1 MKRSITLGHA
11 DVVIA
16 ISAYLV
22 EQGMGEVNEVN
33 FHLDSEGQVT
43 AVAIE
48 SEAKASTGRASRTT
62 PKDAVP
68 EEEKPAGRSRRGT
81 KTEDADDKAEDAEAT
96 TSTRSRRGS
105 RSNAEAEDKPASTG
119 RASRGSRKPAAPT
132 VPEKSEDDYNLGAGE
147 TDENVTYWVNLD
159 DESEVF
165 AVPAGQELPDS
176 EQYEEIGS
184 EAEALE
190 RIAANGDNAD
200 EAQAEEEEAPATTG
214 RTRRTRGSATE
225 EKAEP
230 ATTGRTRRGAAAA
243 QDTAPA
249 ETTARRPRLLRKS

>member
-48 SEAKASTGRASRTT
+48 SEAKASTGRASRATQ
-62 PKDAVP
+62 KDAVA
-68 EEEKPAGRSRRGT
+68 EEEKPAGRLRRGT

-132 VPEKSEDDYNLGAGE
+132 VPEKSEDDYNLGSDE
-147 TDENVTYWVNLD
+147 TDENVTFWVNLD

-165 AVPAGQELPDS
+165 AVPAGQVLPDS

-190 RIAANGDNAD
+190 RIAANGDNAE
-200 EAQAEEEEAPATTG
+200 EAQAEEEASATTG
-214 RTRRTRGSATE
+214 RTRRTRGAATE

>member
-48 SEAKASTGRASRTT
+48 SEAKASTGRASRAT
-62 PKDAVP
+62 PKDAVA

-96 TSTRSRRGS
+96 TSTCSRRGS

-132 VPEKSEDDYNLGAGE
+132 VPEKSEDDYNVDSGE

-190 RIAANGDNAD
+190 RIAANGDNAE

-214 RTRRTRGSATE
+214 RTRRTRGAASE

>member
-48 SEAKASTGRASRTT
+48 SEAKASTGRASRATQ
-62 PKDAVP
+62 KDAVA

-132 VPEKSEDDYNLGAGE
+132 VPEKSEDDYNLGSDE
-147 TDENVTYWVNLD
+147 TDENVTFWVNLD

-165 AVPAGQELPDS
+165 AVPAGQVLPDS

-190 RIAANGDNAD
+190 RIAANGDNAE
-200 EAQAEEEEAPATTG
+200 EAQAEEEEASATTG
-214 RTRRTRGSATE
+214 RTRRTRGAASE

-249 ETTARRPRLLRKS
+249 EATARRPRLLRKS

>member
-48 SEAKASTGRASRTT
+48 SEAKASTGRASRATQ
-62 PKDAVP
+62 KDAVV
-68 EEEKPAGRSRRGT
+68 EDDKPAGRSRRGA

-105 RSNAEAEDKPASTG
+105 RGATSEETPATTG

-132 VPEKSEDDYNLGAGE
+132 VPEKSEDDYNVGSGE

-165 AVPAGQELPDS
+165 AVPAGQELPDA

-190 RIAANGDNAD
+190 RIAANGDNAE
-200 EAQAEEEEAPATTG
+200 EAQAEEEAPVSTG
-214 RTRRTRGSATE
+214 RTRRTRGAATE

-230 ATTGRTRRGAAAA
+230 ATTGRVRRGAAAA

-249 ETTARRPRLLRKS
+249 ETTTRRPRLLRKS

>member
-48 SEAKASTGRASRTT
+48 SEAKASTGRASRAT
-62 PKDAVP
+62 PKDAVA

-105 RSNAEAEDKPASTG
+105 RTATAEEAPATSG
-119 RASRGSRKPAAPT
+119 RASRGSRKPTAPT

-190 RIAANGDNAD
+190 RIAANGDNAE

-214 RTRRTRGSATE
+214 RTRRTRGAATE

-249 ETTARRPRLLRKS
+249 ETSARRPRLLRKS

>member
-48 SEAKASTGRASRTT
+48 SEAKASTGRASRATQ
-62 PKDAVP
+62 KDAVA

-105 RSNAEAEDKPASTG
+105 RGNAEETPASTG

-132 VPEKSEDDYNLGAGE
+132 VPEKSEDDYNVGSGE

-165 AVPAGQELPDS
+165 AVPAGQELPDAD
-176 EQYEEIGS
+176 QYEEIGS
-184 EAEALE
+184 EEEALE
-190 RIAANGDNAD
+190 RITANGDNA
-200 EAQAEEEEAPATTG
+200 EETVAEEAPATTG
-214 RTRRTRGSATE
+214 RTRRTRGAATE

-230 ATTGRTRRGAAAA
+230 ATTGRVRRGAAAA

>member
-11 DVVIA
+11 DVVTA

-62 PKDAVP
+62 QKDAVA
-68 EEEKPAGRSRRGT
+68 EEEKPAGRSRRGA
-81 KTEDADDKAEDAEAT
+81 KTEDADDKSEDAEAT

-105 RSNAEAEDKPASTG
+105 RGATAEETPATTG

-165 AVPAGQELPDS
+165 AVPAGQELPDA

-190 RIAANGDNAD
+190 RIAANGDNAE
-200 EAQAEEEEAPATTG
+200 EAQAEEEAPATTG
-214 RTRRTRGSATE
+214 RTRRTRGAATE

-230 ATTGRTRRGAAAA
+230 ATTGRSRRGAAAA

>member
-48 SEAKASTGRASRTT
+48 SEAKASTGRASRAT
-62 PKDAVP
+62 PKDAVA

-105 RSNAEAEDKPASTG
+105 RTATAEEAPATSG

-190 RIAANGDNAD
+190 RIAANGDNA
-200 EAQAEEEEAPATTG
+200 EEVQAEEEAPATTG
-214 RTRRTRGSATE
+214 RTRRTRGAATE

-230 ATTGRTRRGAAAA
+230 ATTGRVRRGAAAA

>member
-11 DVVIA
+11 DVVTA

-62 PKDAVP
+62 QKDAVA
-68 EEEKPAGRSRRGT
+68 EEEKPAGRSRRGA
-81 KTEDADDKAEDAEAT
+81 KTEDADDKSEDAEAT

-105 RSNAEAEDKPASTG
+105 RGATAEETPASTG
-119 RASRGSRKPAAPT
+119 RASRGSRKPATPT

-165 AVPAGQELPDS
+165 AVPAGQELPDAD
-176 EQYEEIGS
+176 QYEEIGS

-190 RIAANGDNAD
+190 RIAANGDNA
-200 EAQAEEEEAPATTG
+200 EETVAEEEAPATTG
-214 RTRRTRGSATE
+214 RTRRTRGAATE

-230 ATTGRTRRGAAAA
+230 ATTGRVRRGAAAA

>member
-62 PKDAVP
+62 QKDAVV
-68 EEEKPAGRSRRGT
+68 EEEKPAGRSRRGA
-81 KTEDADDKAEDAEAT
+81 KTEDADDKSEDAEAT

-105 RSNAEAEDKPASTG
+105 RGATAEETPATTG

-165 AVPAGQELPDS
+165 AVPAGQELPDAD
-176 EQYEEIGS
+176 QYEEIGS

-190 RIAANGDNAD
+190 RIAANGDNA
-200 EAQAEEEEAPATTG
+200 EETVAEEEAPATTG
-214 RTRRTRGSATE
+214 RTRRTRGAATE

-230 ATTGRTRRGAAAA
+230 ATTGRARRGAAAA

>member
-16 ISAYLV
+16 ISAYLI

-62 PKDAVP
+62 QKDAVV
-68 EEEKPAGRSRRGT
+68 EEEKPAGRSRRGA
-81 KTEDADDKAEDAEAT
+81 KTEDADDKSEDADAT
-96 TSTRSRRGS
+96 TPTRSRRGS
-105 RSNAEAEDKPASTG
+105 RGATAEETPATTG
-119 RASRGSRKPAAPT
+119 RASRGSRKPATPT

-165 AVPAGQELPDS
+165 AVPAGQELPDA

-190 RIAANGDNAD
+190 RIAANGDNAE
-200 EAQAEEEEAPATTG
+200 EAQAEEEATATTG
-214 RTRRTRGSATE
+214 RTRRTRGAATE

-230 ATTGRTRRGAAAA
+230 ATTGRARRGAAAA
-243 QDTAPA
+243 QNTAPA
-249 ETTARRPRLLRKS
+249 ETTTRRPRLLRKS

>member
-48 SEAKASTGRASRTT
+48 SEAKASTGRASRAT
-62 PKDAVP
+62 PKDAVE

-96 TSTRSRRGS
+96 TSTRSR
-105 RSNAEAEDKPASTG
+105 

-165 AVPAGQELPDS
+165 AVPAGQELPDT

-190 RIAANGDNAD
+190 RIAANGDNAE
-200 EAQAEEEEAPATTG
+200 EAVEEEASATTG
-214 RTRRTRGSATE
+214 RTRRTRGAASE

>member
-11 DVVIA
+11 DVVTA

-48 SEAKASTGRASRTT
+48 SEAKASTGRASRATQ
-62 PKDAVP
+62 KDAVA
-68 EEEKPAGRSRRGT
+68 EEEKPAGRSRRGA
-81 KTEDADDKAEDAEAT
+81 KTEDADDKSEDADAT

-105 RSNAEAEDKPASTG
+105 RGATAEEAPATSG

-132 VPEKSEDDYNLGAGE
+132 VPEKSEDDYNLGSDE
-147 TDENVTYWVNLD
+147 TDENVTFWVNLD

-165 AVPAGQELPDS
+165 AVPAGQVLPDP

-190 RIAANGDNAD
+190 RIAANGDNAE
-200 EAQAEEEEAPATTG
+200 EAQAEEAPATTG
-214 RTRRTRGSATE
+214 RTRRTRGAATE

-230 ATTGRTRRGAAAA
+230 ATTGRSRRGAAAA

>member
-11 DVVIA
+11 DVVTA

-48 SEAKASTGRASRTT
+48 SEAKASTGRASRTAQ
-62 PKDAVP
+62 KDAVA
-68 EEEKPAGRSRRGT
+68 EEEKSTGRSRRGA
-81 KTEDADDKAEDAEAT
+81 KTEDADDKSEDADAT
-96 TSTRSRRGS
+96 TSTRSRRSS
-105 RSNAEAEDKPASTG
+105 RGAATAEEAPATSG

-132 VPEKSEDDYNLGAGE
+132 VPEKSEDDYNLGSDE
-147 TDENVTYWVNLD
+147 TDENVTFWVNLD
-159 DESEVF
+159 DEAEVF
-165 AVPAGQELPDS
+165 AVPAGQVLPDP

-190 RIAANGDNAD
+190 RIAANGDNAE
-200 EAQAEEEEAPATTG
+200 EAQAEEEAPATTG
-214 RTRRTRGSATE
+214 RTRRSRGAATE

-230 ATTGRTRRGAAAA
+230 ATTGRSRRGAAAA

-249 ETTARRPRLLRKS
+249 ESTGRRPRLLRKS

>member
-62 PKDAVP
+62 QKDAVV
-68 EEEKPAGRSRRGT
+68 EEEKPAGRSRRGA
-81 KTEDADDKAEDAEAT
+81 KTEDADDKSEDAEAT

-105 RSNAEAEDKPASTG
+105 RGATSEETPATTG
-119 RASRGSRKPAAPT
+119 RASRGSRKPAAPS
-132 VPEKSEDDYNLGAGE
+132 VPEKSEDDYNVGSGE

-165 AVPAGQELPDS
+165 AVPAGQELPDAD
-176 EQYEEIGS
+176 QYEEIGS
-184 EAEALE
+184 EEEALE
-190 RIAANGDNAD
+190 RIAANGDNA
-200 EAQAEEEEAPATTG
+200 EETVAEEEAPATTG
-214 RTRRTRGSATE
+214 RTRRTRGAATE

-230 ATTGRTRRGAAAA
+230 ATTGRVRRGAAAA

>member
-62 PKDAVP
+62 QKDAVA
-68 EEEKPAGRSRRGT
+68 EEEKPAGRSRRGA
-81 KTEDADDKAEDAEAT
+81 KTEDADDKSEDAEAT

-105 RSNAEAEDKPASTG
+105 RGATAEETPASTG

-214 RTRRTRGSATE
+214 RTRRTRGAATE

>member
-48 SEAKASTGRASRTT
+48 SEAKASTGRASRATQ
-62 PKDAVP
+62 KDAVA
-68 EEEKPAGRSRRGT
+68 EEEKPAGRSRRGSRGAT
-81 KTEDADDKAEDAEAT
+81 AEETPAT
-96 TSTRSRRGS
+96 
-105 RSNAEAEDKPASTG
+105 TG

-132 VPEKSEDDYNLGAGE
+132 VPEKSEDDYNVGSGE

-159 DESEVF
+159 DASEVF

-190 RIAANGDNAD
+190 RIAANGDNAE
-200 EAQAEEEEAPATTG
+200 EAQAEEEEASATTG
-214 RTRRTRGSATE
+214 RTRRTRGAASE

>member
-62 PKDAVP
+62 QKDAVV
-68 EEEKPAGRSRRGT
+68 EEEKPAGRSRRGA

-105 RSNAEAEDKPASTG
+105 RTATAEEAPATSG

-132 VPEKSEDDYNLGAGE
+132 VPEKSEDDYNVGSGE

-159 DESEVF
+159 DDSEVF
-165 AVPAGQELPDS
+165 AVPAGQVLPDS

-190 RIAANGDNAD
+190 RIAANGDNAE

-214 RTRRTRGSATE
+214 RTRRTRGAASE

>member
-22 EQGMGEVNEVN
+22 EQGMGGVNEVN

-48 SEAKASTGRASRTT
+48 SEAKASTGRASRATQ
-62 PKDAVP
+62 KDAVA
-68 EEEKPAGRSRRGT
+68 EEEKPASRSRRGA
-81 KTEDADDKAEDAEAT
+81 KTEDADDKSEDADAT

-105 RSNAEAEDKPASTG
+105 RGATAEETPATTG
-119 RASRGSRKPAAPT
+119 RASRGSRKPATPT
-132 VPEKSEDDYNLGAGE
+132 VPEKSEDDYNLGSGE

-190 RIAANGDNAD
+190 RIAANGDNAE
-200 EAQAEEEEAPATTG
+200 EAQAEEEAPATTG
-214 RTRRTRGSATE
+214 RTRRTRGAASE

>member
-11 DVVIA
+11 DVVAA

-62 PKDAVP
+62 QKDAVV
-68 EEEKPAGRSRRGT
+68 EDDKPAGRSRRGA

-105 RSNAEAEDKPASTG
+105 RGATAEETPATTG
-119 RASRGSRKPAAPT
+119 RASRGSRKPATPT

-190 RIAANGDNAD
+190 RIAANGDNAE
-200 EAQAEEEEAPATTG
+200 EAQAAEEAPATTG
-214 RTRRTRGSATE
+214 RTRRTRGAASE

>member
-48 SEAKASTGRASRTT
+48 SEAKVSTGRASRAT
-62 PKDAVP
+62 PKDAVA

-105 RSNAEAEDKPASTG
+105 RTATAEEAPATSG

-190 RIAANGDNAD
+190 RIAANGDNA
-200 EAQAEEEEAPATTG
+200 EEVQAEEEAPATTG
-214 RTRRTRGSATE
+214 RTRRTRGAATE

>member
-62 PKDAVP
+62 QKDAVV
-68 EEEKPAGRSRRGT
+68 EDDKPAGRSRRGA

-105 RSNAEAEDKPASTG
+105 RGATSEETPATTG
-119 RASRGSRKPAAPT
+119 RASRGSRKPATPS
-132 VPEKSEDDYNLGAGE
+132 VPEKSEDDYNLGSDE
-147 TDENVTYWVNLD
+147 TDENVTFWVNLD

-165 AVPAGQELPDS
+165 AVPAGQVLPDS

-214 RTRRTRGSATE
+214 RTRRTRGAASE

-230 ATTGRTRRGAAAA
+230 ATTGRVRRGAAAA

>member
-62 PKDAVP
+62 QKDAVV
-68 EEEKPAGRSRRGT
+68 EEEKPAGRSRRGA

-105 RSNAEAEDKPASTG
+105 RGATAEETPATTG

-165 AVPAGQELPDS
+165 AVPAGQELPDA

-190 RIAANGDNAD
+190 RIAANGDNAE
-200 EAQAEEEEAPATTG
+200 EAQAEEEAPATTG
-214 RTRRTRGSATE
+214 RTRRTRGAATE

-230 ATTGRTRRGAAAA
+230 ATTGRVRRGAAAA

>member
-48 SEAKASTGRASRTT
+48 SEAKASTGRASRATQ
-62 PKDAVP
+62 KDAVA

-81 KTEDADDKAEDAEAT
+81 KTEDADDKSEDADAT

-105 RSNAEAEDKPASTG
+105 RGATAEETPATTG
-119 RASRGSRKPAAPT
+119 RASRGSRKPATPT
-132 VPEKSEDDYNLGAGE
+132 VPEKSEDDYNVGAGE

-165 AVPAGQELPDS
+165 AVPAGQELPDA

-190 RIAANGDNAD
+190 RIAANGDNA
-200 EAQAEEEEAPATTG
+200 EEVQAEEEASATTG
-214 RTRRTRGSATE
+214 RTRRTRGAATE

-249 ETTARRPRLLRKS
+249 ETSARRPRLLRKS

>member
-11 DVVIA
+11 DVVTA

-62 PKDAVP
+62 QKDAAV
-68 EEEKPAGRSRRGT
+68 EEEKPAGRSRRGA
-81 KTEDADDKAEDAEAT
+81 KTEDADDKSEDAEAT

-105 RSNAEAEDKPASTG
+105 RGATAEETPATTG
-119 RASRGSRKPAAPT
+119 RASRGSRKPATPT

-165 AVPAGQELPDS
+165 AVPAGQELPDAD
-176 EQYEEIGS
+176 QYEEIGS

-190 RIAANGDNAD
+190 RIAANGDNAE
-200 EAQAEEEEAPATTG
+200 EAQAEEEAPATTG
-214 RTRRTRGSATE
+214 RTRRTRGAATE

-230 ATTGRTRRGAAAA
+230 ATTGRVRRGAAAA

>member
-62 PKDAVP
+62 QKDAVV
-68 EEEKPAGRSRRGT
+68 EDDKPAGRSRRGA

-105 RSNAEAEDKPASTG
+105 RGATAEETPATTG
-119 RASRGSRKPAAPT
+119 RASRGSRKPATPT

-165 AVPAGQELPDS
+165 AVPAGQELPDA

-184 EAEALE
+184 EA
-190 RIAANGDNAD
+190 
-200 EAQAEEEEAPATTG
+200 
-214 RTRRTRGSATE
+214 
-225 EKAEP
+225 
-230 ATTGRTRRGAAAA
+230 
-243 QDTAPA
+243 
-249 ETTARRPRLLRKS
+249 

>member
-48 SEAKASTGRASRTT
+48 SEAKASTGRASRATQ
-62 PKDAVP
+62 KDAVA
-68 EEEKPAGRSRRGT
+68 EEEKPAGRSRRGA
-81 KTEDADDKAEDAEAT
+81 KTEDADDKSEDAEAT

-105 RSNAEAEDKPASTG
+105 RGATAEETPATTG
-119 RASRGSRKPAAPT
+119 RASRGSRKPATPS
-132 VPEKSEDDYNLGAGE
+132 VPEKSEDDYNVGSGE

-165 AVPAGQELPDS
+165 AVAAGQGLPDA

-184 EAEALE
+184 EEEALE
-190 RIAANGDNAD
+190 RITANGDNAE
-200 EAQAEEEEAPATTG
+200 EAQAEEY
-214 RTRRTRGSATE
+214 
-225 EKAEP
+225 
-230 ATTGRTRRGAAAA
+230 
-243 QDTAPA
+243 
-249 ETTARRPRLLRKS
+249 RKHQYQRKLKPPF

>member
-48 SEAKASTGRASRTT
+48 SEAKASTGRASRAT
-62 PKDAVP
+62 PKDAVA

-165 AVPAGQELPDS
+165 AVPAGQELPDAD
-176 EQYEEIGS
+176 QYEEIGS

-190 RIAANGDNAD
+190 RIAATGDNA
-200 EAQAEEEEAPATTG
+200 EETVAEEEAPATTG
-214 RTRRTRGSATE
+214 RTRRTRGAATE

-249 ETTARRPRLLRKS
+249 EATARRPRLLRKS

>member
-48 SEAKASTGRASRTT
+48 SEAKASTGRASRATQ
-62 PKDAVP
+62 KDAVA

-81 KTEDADDKAEDAEAT
+81 
-96 TSTRSRRGS
+96 
-105 RSNAEAEDKPASTG
+105 EAEDKPASTG

-132 VPEKSEDDYNLGAGE
+132 VPEKSEDDYNVGSGE

-165 AVPAGQELPDS
+165 AVPAGQVLPDS

-190 RIAANGDNAD
+190 RIAANGDNA
-200 EAQAEEEEAPATTG
+200 EEVQAEEEAPATTG

>member
-62 PKDAVP
+62 QKDAVA
-68 EEEKPAGRSRRGT
+68 EEEKPAGRSRRGA
-81 KTEDADDKAEDAEAT
+81 KTEDADDKSEDAEAT

-105 RSNAEAEDKPASTG
+105 RGATAEETPATTG

-165 AVPAGQELPDS
+165 AVPAGQELPDA

-190 RIAANGDNAD
+190 RIAANGDNAE
-200 EAQAEEEEAPATTG
+200 EAQAEEEAPATTG
-214 RTRRTRGSATE
+214 RTRRTRGAATE

-230 ATTGRTRRGAAAA
+230 ATTGRSRRGAAAA

>member
-11 DVVIA
+11 DVVTA

-62 PKDAVP
+62 QKDAVV

-81 KTEDADDKAEDAEAT
+81 KTEDADDKSEDADAT

-105 RSNAEAEDKPASTG
+105 RGATAEETPATTG
-119 RASRGSRKPAAPT
+119 RASRGSRKPATPT

-190 RIAANGDNAD
+190 RITANGDNA
-200 EAQAEEEEAPATTG
+200 EEVQAEEEAPATTG
-214 RTRRTRGSATE
+214 RTRRTRGAATE

-249 ETTARRPRLLRKS
+249 ETSARRPRLLRKS

>member
-48 SEAKASTGRASRTT
+48 SEAKASTGRASRAT
-62 PKDAVP
+62 PKDAVA
-68 EEEKPAGRSRRGT
+68 EEEKPAGRSRRGI

-105 RSNAEAEDKPASTG
+105 RGNAEAEDKPASTG

-190 RIAANGDNAD
+190 RIAANGDNA
-200 EAQAEEEEAPATTG
+200 EETVAEEEAHATTG
-214 RTRRTRGSATE
+214 RTRRTRGAATE

>member
-11 DVVIA
+11 DVVTA

-48 SEAKASTGRASRTT
+48 SEAKASTGRASRATQ
-62 PKDAVP
+62 KDAVAE
-68 EEEKPAGRSRRGT
+68 EEEKPASRSRRGT

-190 RIAANGDNAD
+190 RIAANGGNA
-200 EAQAEEEEAPATTG
+200 EEVQAEEEASATTG

>member
-11 DVVIA
+11 DVVTA

-48 SEAKASTGRASRTT
+48 SEAKASTGRASRATQ
-62 PKDAVP
+62 KDAVA
-68 EEEKPAGRSRRGT
+68 EEEKPAGRLRRGT

-105 RSNAEAEDKPASTG
+105 RGNAEAEDKPASTG

-165 AVPAGQELPDS
+165 AVPAGQELPDAD
-176 EQYEEIGS
+176 QYEEIGS
-184 EAEALE
+184 EEEALE
-190 RIAANGDNAD
+190 RIAANGDNA
-200 EAQAEEEEAPATTG
+200 EETVAEEAPATTG
-214 RTRRTRGSATE
+214 RTRRTRGATTE

>member
-11 DVVIA
+11 DVVTA

-62 PKDAVP
+62 QKDAVA
-68 EEEKPAGRSRRGT
+68 EEEKPAGRSRRGA
-81 KTEDADDKAEDAEAT
+81 KTEDADDKSEDAEAT

-105 RSNAEAEDKPASTG
+105 RGATAEETPATTG

-165 AVPAGQELPDS
+165 AVPAGQELPDA

-190 RIAANGDNAD
+190 RIAANGDNAE
-200 EAQAEEEEAPATTG
+200 EAQAEEEAPATTG
-214 RTRRTRGSATE
+214 RTRRTRGAATE

-230 ATTGRTRRGAAAA
+230 ATTGRARRGAAAA

-249 ETTARRPRLLRKS
+249 ETTTRRPRLLRKS

>member
-11 DVVIA
+11 DVVAA

-22 EQGMGEVNEVN
+22 EQDMGEVNEVN

-48 SEAKASTGRASRTT
+48 SEAKASTGRASRTAQ
-62 PKDAVP
+62 KDVVA
-68 EEEKPAGRSRRGT
+68 EEEKPAGRSRRGA
-81 KTEDADDKAEDAEAT
+81 KAEDADDKSEDADAT

-105 RSNAEAEDKPASTG
+105 RNTEAEDKPATTG
-119 RASRGSRKPAAPT
+119 RVSRGSRKPATPT

-165 AVPAGQELPDS
+165 AVPAGQELPDT

-190 RIAANGDNAD
+190 RIAANGDNAE
-200 EAQAEEEEAPATTG
+200 EAQAEEEAPATTG
-214 RTRRTRGSATE
+214 RTRRTRGAATE

-230 ATTGRTRRGAAAA
+230 ATTGRARRGAAAA

-249 ETTARRPRLLRKS
+249 ETTGRRRLLRKS